1 VTDIIFIHGMFQN
14 PKSWEKWIG
23 YFSVKGHRCVA
34 PAWPLHE
41 GEPRSLRESPPEN
54 LGDLT
59 LRDVIDSVE
68 QQVRALDKPIMIGH
82 SVGGLITQIMLDR
95 GLLSAGVAIDSVAP
109 NGMIDLDWGFIK
121 NSTIIAN
128 PLAGNSPILMDAK
141 TFHGAFANTLSE
153 EDAARAFEA
162 TATHDSRNV
171 LRGCM
176 GPDGKVDVEAPHA
189 PLLLIGGEQDEIIPA
204 HLTEKNFKAYTD
216 PSSVTE
222 FLPFAGRSHYIC
234 NEPGWEEV
242 ADAASAFIERN
253 LATTTRLAA
262 I

>member
-1 VTDIIFIHGMFQN
+1 MADIIFVHGMFQN
-14 PKSWEKWIG
+14 PQSWEKWIAR
-23 YFSVKGHRCVA
+23 FEAQGHRCVA

-41 GEPRSLRESPPEN
+41 GEPRALRENPPEG

-59 LRDVIDSVE
+59 LADVLASVE
-68 QQVRALDKPIMIGH
+68 GEVRSLTRPVMIGH
-82 SVGGLITQIMLDR
+82 SVGGLITQIMASR
-95 GLLSAGVAIDSVAP
+95 GLIAAGVAIDSVAP
-109 NGMIDLDWGFIK
+109 NAMIDLDWGFIK

-128 PLAGNSPILMDAK
+128 PLMGNAPIEMDAK

-153 EDAARAFEA
+153 EAAAAEFEA

-176 GPDGKVDVEAPHA
+176 GPDGKVDVDAPHA
-189 PLLLIGGEQDEIIPA
+189 PLLLIGGEEDQIIPA

-216 PSSVTE
+216 AGSITE
-222 FLPFAGRSHYIC
+222 FERFAGRSHYIC

-242 ADAASAFIERN
+242 ADRALAFITRN
-253 LATTTRLAA
+253 VVPAMSPAE
-262 I
+262 